1 MSAELSHG
9 VSVVSHQVHTDMR
22 GDFRE
27 WFSTRN
33 LPDGWQSFTLAQANL
48 SVSVK
53 GVIRGIHFS
62 RSDVSQR
69 KIVTCVRGE
78 ILEFVVDLRVG
89 SPTFGSHVPI
99 LLKADSGK
107 SIFIENGMGHGF
119 QALSKEAVIVYLT
132 DLNYDPG
139 LEESVNPFDKRLAIP
154 WRELEHNISDRD
166 NKSVTLDQLLASNKL
181 PRFAE

>member
-48 SVSVK
+48 SVSEK

-62 RSDVSQR
+62 RSDISQR

-78 ILEFVVDLRVG
+78 ILDFVVDLRVG
-89 SPTFGSHVPI
+89 SPTFGSHVSIP
-99 LLKADSGK
+99 LNADSGK
-107 SIFIENGMGHGF
+107 SI
-119 QALSKEAVIVYLT
+119 LDYLLG
-132 DLNYDPG
+132 DLDTIDDNRGIFLNKTYRLDPKINNFR
-139 LEESVNPFDKRLAIP
+139 VF
-154 WRELEHNISDRD
+154 
-166 NKSVTLDQLLASNKL
+166 
-181 PRFAE
+181 F